1 MAASSVVPVSM
12 LTFSRVT
19 LAVAFF
25 SAVMVTVLFVFPLL
39 LVMTGLWST
48 VGLPPAWETVWIVPV
63 ALTVISPLSRYHV
76 SAKTKLGIKAPSSTR
91 DSNRVMIF
99 FIVDSSLG
107 PK

>member
-1 MAASSVVPVSM
+1 MAAPPLVPVSM

-19 LAVAFF
+19 LAVAFV
-25 SAVMVTVLFVFPLL
+25 SALMVTVFSVFPL
-39 LVMTGLWST
+39 LVMTGSGSSFVSPFT
-48 VGLPPAWETVWIVPV
+48 WETVWLVSV
-63 ALTVISPLSRYHV
+63 AVTVISPFPKSQV
-76 SAKTKLGIKAPSSTR
+76 SARTKLGIKAPSSTR